1 MTSCIAMAG
10 AALRL
15 PVLMRR
21 VERRGSIC
29 LTTNWLGEH
38 KSISVDAAEDHKL
51 NDWWRLGFDNVEIEL
66 GLVFN
71 LALQV
76 ARETFEDIPL
86 WFLKI
91 FKIREEDGHQEITQD
106 LFRRPLQSR
115 CSLLG
120 LFYCPFRQSECDGR
134 HGSFHLL

>member
-1 MTSCIAMAG
+1 LTSCSAMAG

-21 VERRGSIC
+21 VEGRGSIC

-86 WFLKI
+86 
-91 FKIREEDGHQEITQD
+91 
-106 LFRRPLQSR
+106 
-115 CSLLG
+115 
-120 LFYCPFRQSECDGR
+120 
-134 HGSFHLL
+134 